1 MNDAKLNI
9 AWESLLSLKKMAS
22 TYNFDNLVMVQEKNH
37 WLHYM
42 DDEEALKCDKNRIFL
57 SRHPDNNQLS
67 GNYLKVK
74 LDDNGNPV
82 SYTNQLFNKDEL
94 NLFMHYL
101 PYALLP
107 HIAKK
112 NNRTYAISHFAQSL
126 DGKIATSS
134 GQSKWISNWENLL
147 HAHRMRALCDGIL
160 IGGNT
165 LQRDKPK
172 LTVRHVQGNNPVKI
186 ILGSNDYDF
195 SSILQNEGKV
205 IWINNHHFTANA
217 NKNVKQLSLRGH
229 KGLISPEQILSSL
242 YNLGIYSI
250 YIEGG
255 AFTTSHFLTAN
266 ALDEVQVYIAPE
278 IFGSGISSFSLSAI
292 DSTSHAIQ
300 FSKRE
305 FMLMG
310 DGVLFK
316 GILNKTQHDKKR
328 TLASVRN
335 EEHNKEY

>member
-1 MNDAKLNI
+1 LNDNKLNI
-9 AWESLLSLKKMAS
+9 VWKSLLSLKKIAS
-22 TYNFDNLVMVQEKNH
+22 THQFDRLVMLQEKNH
-37 WLHYM
+37 WLPFIN
-42 DDEEALKCDKNRIFL
+42 DDKALGSDKNRIILF
-57 SRHPDNNQLS
+57 RHPDNTRLM
-67 GNYLKVK
+67 GNHLKVE
-74 LDDNGNPV
+74 LDEKANPLAFE
-82 SYTNQLFNKDEL
+82 NQLFNKDEL
-94 NLFMHYL
+94 HLFMHYL

-195 SSILQNEGKV
+195 QSVLQDEGKV
-205 IWINNHHFTANA
+205 IWIANHHSPANT
-217 NKNVKQLSLRGH
+217 NNNVKKLSLRSH
-229 KGLISPEQILSSL
+229 SRLISTQQILSSL
-242 YNLGIYSI
+242 YNLGLYSI

-255 AFTTSHFLTAN
+255 AFTTSHFLTSN

-305 FMLMG
+305 FILMG

-316 GILNKTQHDKKR
+316 GILNKTQHDEKR
-328 TLASVRN
+328 ALASVRN
-335 EEHNKEY
+335 QEHNKE